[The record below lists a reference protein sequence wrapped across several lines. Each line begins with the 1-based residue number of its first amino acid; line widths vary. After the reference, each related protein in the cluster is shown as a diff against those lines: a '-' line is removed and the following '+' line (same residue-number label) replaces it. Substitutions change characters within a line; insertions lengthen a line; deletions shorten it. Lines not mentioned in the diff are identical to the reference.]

1 MHNALEGKVCVMTTK
16 FDPAAAARA
25 IADAHAGRQAYRNLS
40 GPLEPPSIADAYAAQ
55 EALRSIWE
63 PIHGRVA
70 GLKIAVTTKVMQE
83 LMGIDHPC
91 GGMIYAN
98 NIHASPYRLSLGRHM
113 HVVAEFE
120 LAVRVGRTLAK
131 KASPW
136 TRDEVRAEIK
146 EAFAAFELIE
156 DRNAVYKETRPATL
170 IADNAWNAGIVL
182 GKPVSV
188 PKDRDLNGLLGRLVM
203 PSGVREG
210 RTDDPMGALAW
221 CVNLAADRGRPL
233 EAGQVV
239 ITGSVIPT
247 LPIHLGETF
256 SFELEGIGSVEMTA
270 EA

>member
-1 MHNALEGKVCVMTTK
+1 MTAK

-25 IADAHAGRQAYRNLS
+25 IADAHASRQPFRNLS
-40 GPLEPPSIADAYAAQ
+40 GALEPPTIADAYAVQ
-55 EALRSIWE
+55 EALRNLWE
-63 PIHGRVA
+63 PIHGPIA

-83 LMGIDHPC
+83 LMGINHPC
-91 GGMIYAN
+91 GGMIYASN
-98 NIHASPYRLSLGRHM
+98 VHASPYRLSLGRHM

-136 TRDEVRAEIK
+136 TREEVRAEVI
-146 EAFAAFELIE
+146 EAMAAFELIE
-156 DRNAVYKETRPATL
+156 DRNAIYKETRPATL

-188 PKDRDLNGLLGRLVM
+188 PMDRELDGLTGRLVM

-247 LPIHLGETF
+247 LAIAKGETF
-256 SFELEGIGSVEMTA
+256 AFELDGIGSVEMTA

>member
-1 MHNALEGKVCVMTTK
+1 MTNA
-16 FDPAAAARA
+16 FDPAAAARF
-25 IADAHAGRQAYRNLS
+25 IAEAHTGRQRFANLS
-40 GPLEPPSIADAYAAQ
+40 GPLEPPTIADAYAVQ
-55 EALRSIWE
+55 EALRPIWE
-63 PIHGRVA
+63 PIRGKVA

-91 GGMIYAN
+91 GGMIYAKT
-98 NIHASPYRLSLGRHM
+98 IHTSPYTLPMSRHM

-131 KASPW
+131 KSAPW
-136 TRDEVRAEIK
+136 TREEVRAEIT
-146 EAFAAFELIE
+146 EVMPAFELIE
-156 DRNAVYKETRPATL
+156 DRNAVYKETRPKTL

-182 GKPVSV
+182 GKPVHIPDSME
-188 PKDRDLNGLLGRLVM
+188 LNELSGRLKM

-233 EAGQVV
+233 ESGQVV

-247 LPIHLGETF
+247 LPIALGETF
-256 SFELEGIGSVEMTA
+256 VFELDGIGSVEMTA
-270 EA
+270 VA